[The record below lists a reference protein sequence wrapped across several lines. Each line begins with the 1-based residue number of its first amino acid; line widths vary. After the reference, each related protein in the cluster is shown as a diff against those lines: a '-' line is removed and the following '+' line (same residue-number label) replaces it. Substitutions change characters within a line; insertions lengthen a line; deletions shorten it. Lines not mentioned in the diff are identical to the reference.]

1 MIMRLE
7 ELNALGS
14 EAAEAAFLRCCG
26 SIRWARAMAAARPF
40 ATMHDLSSG
49 ADDTFL
55 KLGPADWLEAFRA
68 HPRIGESG
76 GAWSAEEQAGMRVA
90 ADDVHRKLA
99 AANQLYEAHFGYI
112 FIVCATGKSAG
123 EMLARLE
130 SRLTNDPATERRV
143 AAEEQRKIT
152 KLRIEKLLCHEA
164 NRS

>member
-26 SIRWARAMAAARPF
+26 STSWARAMAAARPF

-49 ADDTFL
+49 ADERFR

-76 GAWSAEEQAGMRVA
+76 GAWSDEEQAGMRAA

-99 AANQLYEAHFGYI
+99 AANRQYEAYFGYI

-123 EMLARLE
+123 EMLATLE
-130 SRLTNDPATERRV
+130 NRLTNDPATELRI

-152 KLRIEKLLCHEA
+152 KLRIDKLLT
-164 NRS
+164 S